1 MHAVSYGMNPHTA
14 GFFAF
19 SSAYEVDG
27 GPGEARVRVIARYGD
42 KDLLV
47 SGWLEGEA
55 TIAGRPAAVE
65 VGVGAGR
72 VVLLGFRVQ
81 HRGQSHATFR
91 LLFNAIFTADP
102 PVPNPL
108 RTRGRTAERRGQ
120 ISITESPGHR
130 NR

>member
-1 MHAVSYGMNPHTA
+1 
-14 GFFAF
+14 
-19 SSAYEVDG
+19 
-27 GPGEARVRVIARYGD
+27 VIARYGD
-42 KDLLV
+42 EDLLV

-91 LLFNAIFTADP
+91 LLFNAIFTA
-102 PVPNPL
+102 
-108 RTRGRTAERRGQ
+108 AA
-120 ISITESPGHR
+120 ESPQPR
-130 NR
+130 PSR